1 MITVAI
7 PYFHNFS
14 FAYVSDCSLRGSKL
28 ASSSLFP
35 NNRFSSPLLILVGA
49 VLPAS
54 LRSLTDR
61 CRLGSGRQSD
71 QTSSAFW
78 DTAVWC
84 RLDPQGACAVRFQ
97 PQQPWLPS
105 QLLTDVILLIDLAIF
120 LYDTAFTLNF
130 GLKGMPQIAA
140 MSKQEEPPSLISA
153 SELQLYS
160 LAGWFTFGGIFL
172 CLSLC
177 GRIPLHQL

>member
-35 NNRFSSPLLILVGA
+35 NNRFSSPLLILVSA

-71 QTSSAFW
+71 QTRSAFW

-84 RLDPQGACAVRFQ
+84 RLHPQGACAVRFQ
-97 PQQPWLPS
+97 PQQPRLPS
-105 QLLTDVILLIDLAIF
+105 RLLTDVILLIDLAIF
-120 LYDTAFTLNF
+120 LYDTAFALNL
-130 GLKGMPQIAA
+130 GVKGNAA
-140 MSKQEEPPSLISA
+140 DSRHVQTGRASLLDQCFWA
-153 SELQLYS
+153 AALL
-160 LAGWFTFGGIFL
+160 TGGMF
-172 CLSLC
+172 CFRRDFSV
-177 GRIPLHQL
+177 P